1 MKSKLVVLMLVL
13 LVVAMV
19 PALAMAKGQAK
30 PQRTGSVVLDMS
42 QPYGPQLRA
51 QLPGG
56 KGDAP
61 AGMAV
66 GAARAASSQGIQPQ
80 AVYGLLNTSFE
91 APNWPS
97 TSGNA
102 DGFGFF
108 ELGSPVGWD
117 ATTLKDKRGNMS
129 LYSAGYNNNPLLNPY
144 YDNYMLSGAF
154 YGMDLQGAKR
164 VQVRFQYMND
174 SELGYDYFL
183 WCVSP
188 DMMSLY
194 CDYHTGSTNNTW
206 RLVNMNLNNV
216 PGYGSML
223 GEPGVIVTWGFMSDL
238 SYEFR
243 GAIVD
248 VVRIRA
254 TGPAN

>member
-1 MKSKLVVLMLVL
+1 MKSKIVVLMLVL

-19 PALAMAKGQAK
+19 PAMAMAKTQAK
-30 PQRTGSVVLDMS
+30 PAKTGSVVLDMS
-42 QPYGPQLRA
+42 QPYGPQLAA

-56 KGDAP
+56 KGSAPVGQAAP
-61 AGMAV
+61 ASR
-66 GAARAASSQGIQPQ
+66 GASNQGIQPQ

-102 DGFGFF
+102 DGFDFF

-117 ATTLKDKRGNMS
+117 STTLKAKRGVRS
-129 LYSAGYNNNPLLNPY
+129 LYSAGYNNNPLVNPY

-154 YGMDLQGAKR
+154 YPMDLQGAKR

-174 SELGYDYFL
+174 SEYGYDYFL

-188 DMMSLY
+188 DMSTLY
-194 CDYHTGSTNNTW
+194 CDYHTGSTNDTW
-206 RLVNMNLNNV
+206 RLVQLDSRNNPYLADALNS
-216 PGYGSML
+216 PDTTF
-223 GEPGVIVTWGFMSDL
+223 GVIFYSD
-238 SYEFR
+238 SSVVDR
-243 GAIVD
+243 GAFVD
-248 VVRIRA
+248 VARIRA
-254 TGPAN
+254 WGP

>member
-102 DGFGFF
+102 DGFSFF

-206 RLVNMNLNNV
+206 RLIQLDSRNNPYLAAALNS
-216 PGYGSML
+216 PTATF
-223 GEPGVIVTWGFMSDL
+223 GVIFFSDG
-238 SYEFR
+238 S
-243 GAIVD
+243 IVD
-248 VVRIRA
+248 RGTFVDVARIRA
-254 TGPAN
+254 WGP